1 MKCRIQLKRGLKD
14 IEYEFGEGEKL
25 SDMLLSIGLIPDTV
39 IVFRDGVPVPEDE
52 YITEDNYVIAETA
65 SRG

>member
-14 IEYEFGEGEKL
+14 IEYEFEEGEKL

>member
-1 MKCRIQLKRGLKD
+1 MKCKVRIKRQSKD
-14 IEYEFGEGEKL
+14 LEYEFTGGEKL

-39 IVFRDGVPVPEDE
+39 IVFKDGIPVPEDE
-52 YITEDNYVIAETA
+52 YITGDKYVIAETA